1 MERRKENKVVP
12 LPTLQSKKRLLFL
25 MTAVLV
31 LFFGLAVKM
40 AVTVFIQGDELQ
52 QKAMLQQTRDLA
64 VSAKRGEILDCNGNV
79 LAQSATAQTVVLRP
93 SEILKSNTDAIISV
107 LANMLEMDEKTV
119 REKATDSKKSEVWL
133 KRQVPTDVANALR
146 VENLPGVYFSLDV
159 RRYYPNSSF
168 LTQTLGFTSVDGA
181 GQEGLEAYFEKYLA
195 GQDGKIISE
204 ADRDG
209 RDVAIGDEQYIPPVD
224 GYNLVLTVDEVVQS
238 FMEQAV
244 EEAYVQQNA
253 KEVCGI
259 AMNPKTGQIL
269 GIANYPDFDLND
281 VPRDD
286 VPALTDLTRNRII
299 TDAYEPGSTFK
310 VVTLAS
316 AIDSGAVST
325 SDTFFCP
332 GYDVVDGQM
341 IKCWRYPNSH
351 GSQTLPEVVQNSC
364 NVAFMQ
370 MGLRMGAATFYDYIH
385 NFGFGQE
392 TGIAFPSDGTGIVM
406 AEKYVK
412 NGDLARI
419 AFGQS
424 IAVTPLQLISS
435 FSAVVNGGFLYQPS
449 LVKGIQDSDG
459 NYIDEYE
466 PEMVRKVI
474 SEETSATVRSILESV
489 VTEGSGKNC
498 YIPGY
503 HVGGKTGTAQKY
515 DENHKVLHDKVIAS
529 FIGFAPANDPQIAV
543 LIIVDEPGV
552 PVTFGSIVAAPY
564 VKYVIR
570 NSLQYWGVEP
580 DFNEVPPLE
589 QVEVPDVTN
598 MTDVEAMAKLK
609 ELGFDYLLDGMGKV
623 NTQMPAPG
631 TMIDKGTTVLLYM
644 ETKTEPDEMEGMTVV
659 PDVSNMT
666 IMEAAQK
673 IDDAGLTMSPTHT
686 GKAKYQSPTA
696 GTVVPKGTVVQ
707 VEFSET
713 GG

>member
-1 MERRKENKVVP
+1 MERRKENKVLP

-31 LFFGLAVKM
+31 LFFGLCAKM
-40 AVTVFIQGDELQ
+40 AVTVFIQGDMLQ

-93 SEILKSNTDAIISV
+93 SEITKSNVDAIVSI
-107 LANMLEMDEKTV
+107 LARILEMDEETIRK
-119 REKATDSKKSEVWL
+119 KATDTKKSEVWL
-133 KRQVPTDVANALR
+133 KRQVPTDVANELR

-224 GYNLVLTVDEVVQS
+224 GYNLVLTIDEVVQS
-238 FMEQAV
+238 FLEQAV
-244 EEAYVQQNA
+244 EEAYLQQNA
-253 KEVCGI
+253 KEVSGI
-259 AMNPKTGQIL
+259 AMDPKTGRIL
-269 GIANYPDFDLND
+269 GIANYPDFDLNE

-286 VPALTDLTRNRII
+286 VPALTDLTRNRVI

-325 SDTFFCP
+325 SDTFSCP
-332 GYDVVDGQM
+332 GYNVVDGQM
-341 IKCWRYPNSH
+341 IKCWKYPNSH

-370 MGLRMGAATFYDYIH
+370 MGLRMETETFYDYIY

-406 AEKYVK
+406 SEKYVT

-435 FSAVVNGGFLYQPS
+435 FSSVVNGGFLYQPS
-449 LVKGIQDSDG
+449 LVKGLQDSDG
-459 NYIDEYE
+459 NYIEEYE
-466 PEMVRKVI
+466 PKMVRQVI
-474 SEETSATVRSILESV
+474 SEETSATVRTILESV
-489 VTEGSGKNC
+489 VSEGSGKNC

-515 DENHKVLHDKVIAS
+515 DENHNVLHDKVISS

-564 VKYVIR
+564 VKYVIQ

-580 DFNEVPPLE
+580 DYNEVPQLE
-589 QVEVPDVTN
+589 QVAVPDVTN
-598 MTDVEAMAKLK
+598 LTDVEAAVKLN
-609 ELGFDYLLDGMGKV
+609 EAGLEYLTDGIGHVDK
-623 NTQMPAPG
+623 QMPAPG

-644 ETKTEPDEMEGMTVV
+644 DTKTEFDEMEGMTVV
-659 PDVSNMT
+659 PDVSNKS
-666 IMEAAQK
+666 IMDAAQA
-673 IDDAGLTMSPTHT
+673 IEDAGLTMSPTGT
-686 GKAKYQSPTA
+686 GTAKYQSPEA
-696 GTVVPKGTVVQ
+696 GAVVSQGTVVQ
-707 VEFSET
+707 VEFSES